1 MPDAKPTM
9 IGFEE
14 ALHLILSTVPRLA
27 EEEVELS
34 EAAGRVLAEEV
45 VSTVDSPS
53 ADAALKDGYAV
64 RSSDLIDAKPGHEVE
79 LALIGVQ
86 TAGGRLKAPVLTP
99 GTTVRVTTGAPL
111 PRGAQAVLAREFAR
125 KEQGRVF
132 CQNDAAP
139 GRNVLPLGADIRAG
153 QVLAR
158 PGERLHPA
166 LIGLLASAGRQ
177 RLRVFVKP
185 RVGVIATG
193 DEVVLPGADLAPG
206 QLYASNL
213 IEALAW
219 LSALGFPRAESAIV
233 PDREEAIAQAV
244 VRLAG
249 KVDAF
254 ITSGGAWQSER
265 DLVARTLSD
274 LGWSLVFHQVR
285 LGPGKAAGFG
295 LLGGRPFF
303 LLPGGPPSFEAALL
317 TLALPGLMAMAGWR
331 GPVFPV
337 LWARLTEALTGDEGW
352 TQLVH
357 VELMEER
364 EGWAAIPLKE
374 ASRLS
379 SMARKT
385 GLVLIPEGTARLEA
399 GQQVRVQVVAPLPA

>member
-1 MPDAKPTM
+1 MPDAKPPMT
-9 IGFEE
+9 GFEE
-14 ALHLILSTVPRLA
+14 ALHLVLSMVPRLA
-27 EEEVELS
+27 EEEVELF

-45 VSTVDSPS
+45 VSTINSPS

-64 RSSDLIDAKPGHEVE
+64 RSSDLNDAKPGHEVE

-86 TAGGRLKAPVLTP
+86 TAGGRLEAPALTP

-111 PRGAQAVLAREFAR
+111 PRGAQAVLAREYAR
-125 KEQGRVF
+125 EEQGRVF
-132 CQNDAAP
+132 CHNDAAP
-139 GRNVLPLGADIRAG
+139 GRNVLPLGADIRTG
-153 QVLAR
+153 QVIAR
-158 PGERLHPA
+158 PGEPLHPA

-177 RLRVFVKP
+177 RLRVFARP
-185 RVGVIATG
+185 RVAVIATG
-193 DEVVLPGADLAPG
+193 DEVVLPGAALALG

-213 IEALAW
+213 IETLAW
-219 LSALGFPRAESAIV
+219 LSALGFPKVESAIV
-233 PDREEAIAQAV
+233 PDREKAIAQAV
-244 VRLAG
+244 THLAG
-249 KVDAF
+249 TVDAF

-265 DLVARTLSD
+265 DLVAQTLSD
-274 LGWSLVFHQVR
+274 LGWRLVFHQVR

-331 GPVFPV
+331 GPIFPV
-337 LWARLTEALTGDEGW
+337 LWARLTQGLDGDEDW
-352 TQLVH
+352 TQVVH
-357 VELMEER
+357 VELIAEEG
-364 EGWAAIPLKE
+364 GWAAVPLKE

-379 SMARKT
+379 SMARKA

-399 GQQVRVQVVAPLPA
+399 GQKVRVQVVAPLPA